1 MNLFFGSFRGKS
13 NPKILRKGT
22 ISLDKHIHFDKYAQ
36 NGSTGTLSPRT
47 STLGSNSPNPR
58 PKKAPRVTR
67 FRTASQGN
75 RFGLVLS
82 PEDTQRVD
90 VLFNI
95 FPDKDDLK
103 NLSLDEKKEEAA
115 QFFFDKFEGEGKV
128 LLEACSPAIQDRIG
142 QKCHQLEVIKRLLLY
157 LGNKGIINATNHCLR
172 FASLGAL
179 IHECFHTFSSSLE
192 LLLSHLYV
200 YYSVNKGFYY

>member
-1 MNLFFGSFRGKS
+1 
-13 NPKILRKGT
+13 
-22 ISLDKHIHFDKYAQ
+22 
-36 NGSTGTLSPRT
+36 
-47 STLGSNSPNPR
+47 
-58 PKKAPRVTR
+58 
-67 FRTASQGN
+67 
-75 RFGLVLS
+75 VLS

-115 QFFFDKFEGEGKV
+115 QFFYDKFEGEGKV

-157 LGNKGIINATNHCLR
+157 LGNKGIIYATNHCLR
-172 FASLGAL
+172 FASFG
-179 IHECFHTFSSSLE
+179 C
-192 LLLSHLYV
+192 
-200 YYSVNKGFYY
+200 